1 MTTPTSQELEY
12 LNTHPQQT
20 DLYLSIFEPQ
30 VAMICQV
37 TGSYSVANQSINF
50 YNITTGSAS
59 NVDDYY
65 FQVAL
70 IGTSPN
76 SDDIGRTWVRS
87 ISGNTIRFLVSE
99 HIDWASADYVTILK
113 YTEIIPV
120 FPRII
125 QNPAD
130 EEDVIFYKIWDIA
143 YTDQNSILGT
153 FINMGSNYA
162 GFIESNGTGTCYWSA
177 SGTSNLLD
185 DALTY
190 SWIFEG
196 ATITGSS
203 AHTPGEV
210 AYTNTGDFRAILRVT
225 SNSGRVDTSIRY
237 VSFYDRPGAG
247 DDVPILN
254 WEILDWG
261 GSRDGIG
268 YSCRIK
274 IRENIPKSKI
284 IDGALI
290 VIFGED
296 WYGTTKHSVS
306 NNAKGRETI
315 KFVGYIDAGTIQYN
329 YIDGYIEFD
338 VVSST
343 KFMEFCECFSCSI
356 ESKTS
361 PAYWYEL
368 LNMDIRRA
376 TYNYLAWQSSVL
388 LCCDLEFKNFVDQYI
403 QYFDADNTSLYDAIN
418 SVVSDARGGKVVSDS
433 LSKIWIEQEP
443 DMVDDAANTFPVTLS
458 ISKKDW
464 IGDLIIDERQKQDV
478 SFMEIGGASHDPATN
493 TFSALLSDAPGVA
506 PAYRGKVERIQGLAL
521 ADQDELNTIAG
532 NKYAYMNS
540 RYPNIELNLRGNYNN
555 LDIAPQEIISMNIA
569 SSDTPRNIVFSEKE
583 FVIRSKNISWNSQT
597 KTILNRIA
605 IAELT
610 QGFAGTT
617 VVIPDVPPGDGDDD
631 GGGTYKIP
639 TITVPPIPIP
649 TTPGIIVLDEHILQ
663 GTASIFD
670 FLGDNVVASITG
682 SVAYINIT
690 GTTSL
695 SIYHNDVFIGFANGL
710 NFLDDA

>member
-1 MTTPTSQELEY
+1 MTTPSSQELEY

-99 HIDWASADYVTILK
+99 HIDWTSADYVTILK

-177 SGTSNLLD
+177 SGTANLLD

-254 WEILDWG
+254 WEVSEWG

-268 YSCRIK
+268 YSTRIK
-274 IRENIPKSKI
+274 IRENIPETTI
-284 IDGALI
+284 IDRALVI
-290 VIFGED
+290 IFGED
-296 WYGTTKHSVS
+296 WYGSTKHSVS
-306 NNAKGRETI
+306 NNALGRANI
-315 KFVGYIDAGTIQYN
+315 KFVGYINEGTIQYN
-329 YIDGYIEFD
+329 YADGWVEFEAI
-338 VVSST
+338 SST
-343 KFMEFCECFSCSI
+343 KLMELCEGFSCSI

-368 LNMDIRRA
+368 LNMNVQRA
-376 TYNYLAWQSSVL
+376 TYHYLAWQSSVL
-388 LCCDLEFKNFVDQYI
+388 LCCDVEFKNFVDQNT
-403 QYFDADNTSLYDAIN
+403 QYFDADRTSLYDAIN
-418 SVVSDARGGKVVSDS
+418 SVISDRRGGNVVSDS
-433 LSKIWIEQEP
+433 LGKIWIEQEP
-443 DMVDDAANTFPVTLS
+443 DVVDDAVNTFPTTLS

-464 IGDLIIDERQKQDV
+464 IGTPIIDERQYGEV
-478 SFMEIGGASHDPATN
+478 SWLDMGGIAYDPATN
-493 TFSALLSDAPGVA
+493 TFSALLSDAPGLR
-506 PAYRGKVERIQGLAL
+506 PSYHGKAERIQGFAL
-521 ADQDELNTIAG
+521 ADQDELNTMAG
-532 NKYAYMNS
+532 NKYAFANS
-540 RYPNIELNLRGNYNN
+540 KYPSIELNLRGNYNN

-569 SSDTPRNIVFSEKE
+569 SGDTPRNIVFSEKE
-583 FVIRSKNISWNSQT
+583 FIIRSKDLSWDAKS
-597 KTILNRIA
+597 KILLTRLTA
-605 IAELT
+605 AEIT

-639 TITVPPIPIP
+639 TITVPPMP
-649 TTPGIIVLDEHILQ
+649 T
-663 GTASIFD
+663 
-670 FLGDNVVASITG
+670 IT
-682 SVAYINIT
+682 IN
-690 GTTSL
+690 L
-695 SIYHNDVFIGFANGL
+695 AVYHNDVFVGNATAF
-710 NFLDDA
+710 NFLDSDYSTTGTV

>member
-1 MTTPTSQELEY
+1 MTTPSSQELEY

-37 TGSYSVANQSINF
+37 TGSYSTDNQSIDF
-50 YNITTGSAS
+50 YNSTGSAS
-59 NVDDYY
+59 DVGDYY

-70 IGTSPN
+70 IGTSSN
-76 SDDIGRTWVRS
+76 SDDVGRTWIRS
-87 ISGNTIRFLVSE
+87 ISGNTIRFLESD
-99 HIDWASADYVTILK
+99 HINWQSNLYVTILK

-120 FPRII
+120 YPHQI

-162 GFIESNGTGTCYWSA
+162 GFIENNGTGTCYWSA
-177 SGTSNLLD
+177 SGTANLLD

-649 TTPGIIVLDEHILQ
+649 T
-663 GTASIFD
+663 IFNP
-670 FLGDNVVASITG
+670 LA
-682 SVAYINIT
+682 
-690 GTTSL
+690 
-695 SIYHNDVFIGFANGL
+695 IYHNNEFVGNAVAL
-710 NFLDDA
+710 NFLDTGITGSI